1 MEPATHHIEIFAPFG
16 EAYELT
22 KGILFRPFDIAK
34 WFVIGFAAWL
44 ATFFSGASFNYNK
57 IQNWNTGSHRFAAP
71 SALHQ
76 ASALPVIITIII
88 ALVVLVLVA
97 LFLWLNSRGRFMF
110 VDCIVRNRAAIVA
123 PWREYRVE
131 ANRFFLFQLI
141 VTGCTLLL
149 LGSAAVAYFL
159 TPWRAHPSL
168 LIALLVVC
176 SVSWI
181 VFMILYSLVTRF
193 MVVLMYR
200 RRCGPME
207 ALQDVCSLLF
217 DHLGVF
223 ILFELFTIVL
233 YVAALIVSCLA
244 GCVTC
249 CLAIIP
255 YVGTVIL
262 LPIVM
267 VLFAF
272 PLCFL
277 RQFGDA
283 YDVWAVTKTLPPP
296 PQIPPVQ
303 ERLTPL

>member
-1 MEPATHHIEIFAPFG
+1 MEPATRHIEIFAPFG

-22 KGILFRPFDIAK
+22 KRILFRPFDIGK

-57 IQNWNTGSHRFAAP
+57 IQNWNTESHRFAAP
-71 SALHQ
+71 SAVHQ
-76 ASALPVIITIII
+76 VSALPVIITVII
-88 ALVVLVLVA
+88 ALVLVVV
-97 LFLWLNSRGRFMF
+97 FLWLNSRGRFIF

-141 VTGCTLLL
+141 VTGCVLLVFC
-149 LGSAAVAYFL
+149 GAVLVYFL
-159 TPWRAHPSL
+159 TPWQVHSNL
-168 LIALLVVC
+168 SITLLVVFFAI
-176 SVSWI
+176 WI
-181 VFMILYSLVTRF
+181 VIMILYSLVTRF
-193 MVVLMYR
+193 MIVVMYR
-200 RRCGPME
+200 RRCGPIE
-207 ALQDVCSLLF
+207 ALRDVSSLLF

-223 ILFELFTIVL
+223 VLFELFTIVL

-255 YVGTVIL
+255 YLGTVIL

-303 ERLTPL
+303 EGLTPL